1 MLSCFRLVEQV
12 SANKIELKH
21 LKLFNL
27 WHDFKVKIDLF
38 SYVVA
43 FWLSINE
50 MSVCSPTKKQLY
62 PQICLSHVQKFE
74 VKKTHIYL
82 FIGQCLRWNAS
93 NGNIA

>member
-43 FWLSINE
+43 LAQH
-50 MSVCSPTKKQLY
+50 K
-62 PQICLSHVQKFE
+62 
-74 VKKTHIYL
+74 
-82 FIGQCLRWNAS
+82 
-93 NGNIA
+93 